1 MAKRETSARQTE
13 SDLASD
19 APLYEQVRDRLTQV
33 ILARELSDST
43 PLPTE
48 PNLMELFGVSRGTLR
63 RAIEE
68 LVRDGLLSAEQGR
81 GTFVVQEERVRRVV
95 WQRLSE
101 VARPD
106 SRFDLDLNRYVPDF
120 AGSNLAHK
128 RVMKRD
134 EWRKADVIFCAP
146 DNSVEQLR
154 LSALSAGKKILV
166 PTYGLQRG
174 FILLDGVKIPK
185 TDHALAATLDG
196 MERFGKRLGLGDLR
210 QAGVIE
216 LVVTGA
222 TAVTTDGRHIGG
234 GQRYLALEWMMMK
247 QLGVLSPNALVFAVV
262 HDCQVVDEMVE
273 AEPDCLLDLICTN
286 SQEIDVW
293 EPQVAPPSKLR
304 RIK

>member
-1 MAKRETSARQTE
+1 MAKRETSTRQIET
-13 SDLASD
+13 DVASD

-95 WQRLSE
+95 WQLLSE

-106 SRFDLDLNRYVPDF
+106 SRFDLDLSQYVPDF
-120 AGSNLAHK
+120 AGSNLAQK

-134 EWRKADVIFCAP
+134 EWRKAEVIFCAP
-146 DNSVEQLR
+146 DNSIEQLR
-154 LSALSAGKKILV
+154 LSALNAGKKILV

-174 FILLDGVKIPK
+174 FIFLDGAKIPK

-196 MERFGKRLGLGDLR
+196 MERFGKRLGPADLR
-210 QAGVIE
+210 QAGTID

-247 QLGVLSPNALVFAVV
+247 QLGVLAPNALVFAVV

-273 AEPDCLLDLICTN
+273 VEPDCLLDLICTN

-293 EPQVAPPSKLR
+293 EPQVVAPSKLR

>member
-1 MAKRETSARQTE
+1 MAKRETSVRQTE
-13 SDLASD
+13 IDLASD

-95 WQRLSE
+95 WQLLSE

-106 SRFDLDLNRYVPDF
+106 SRFDLDLSQYVPDF

-134 EWRKADVIFCAP
+134 EWRQADVIFCAP
-146 DNSVEQLR
+146 DNSIEQLR
-154 LSALSAGKKILV
+154 LSALNAGKKILV

-174 FILLDGVKIPK
+174 FILLDGVKIPT

-196 MERFGKRLGLGDLR
+196 MERFGKRLGPADLR

-286 SQEIDVW
+286 SREIDVW
-293 EPQVAPPSKLR
+293 EPQAAAPSKLR

>member
-1 MAKRETSARQTE
+1 MAKRETSVRQTE
-13 SDLASD
+13 FAMVSD
-19 APLYEQVRDRLTQV
+19 APLYEQVRDRLTHL
-33 ILARELSDST
+33 ILARELSDSN

-106 SRFDLDLNRYVPDF
+106 SRFDLDLSQYVPDF

-134 EWRKADVIFCAP
+134 EWRQADVIFCAP
-146 DNSVEQLR
+146 DNSIEQLR
-154 LSALSAGKKILV
+154 LSALNAGKKILV
-166 PTYGLQRG
+166 PTYGLRRG
-174 FILLDGVKIPK
+174 FILLDGVKISK

-196 MERFGKRLGLGDLR
+196 MERFGKRLGPGDLR
-210 QAGVIE
+210 QAGAIE
-216 LVVTGA
+216 LLVTGA

-247 QLGVLSPNALVFAVV
+247 QLGVLSLGALVFAVV

-293 EPQVAPPSKLR
+293 EPQVVAPSKLR

>member
-1 MAKRETSARQTE
+1 MAKRETSVRQTE
-13 SDLASD
+13 IDLASD

-95 WQRLSE
+95 WQLLSE

-106 SRFDLDLNRYVPDF
+106 SRFDLDLSQYVPDF

-134 EWRKADVIFCAP
+134 EWRQADVIFCAP
-146 DNSVEQLR
+146 DNSIEQLR
-154 LSALSAGKKILV
+154 LSALNAGKKILV

-174 FILLDGVKIPK
+174 FILLDGVKIPT

-196 MERFGKRLGLGDLR
+196 MERFGKRLGPADLR

-293 EPQVAPPSKLR
+293 EPQAAAPSKLR

>member
-1 MAKRETSARQTE
+1 
-13 SDLASD
+13 
-19 APLYEQVRDRLTQV
+19 
-33 ILARELSDST
+33 
-43 PLPTE
+43 
-48 PNLMELFGVSRGTLR
+48 MELFGVSRGTLR

-95 WQRLSE
+95 WQLLSE

-106 SRFDLDLNRYVPDF
+106 SRFDLDLSQYVPDF

-134 EWRKADVIFCAP
+134 EWRQADVIFCAP
-146 DNSVEQLR
+146 DNSIEQLR
-154 LSALSAGKKILV
+154 LSALNAGKKILV

-174 FILLDGVKIPK
+174 FILLDGVKIPT

-196 MERFGKRLGLGDLR
+196 MERFGKRLGPADLR

-293 EPQVAPPSKLR
+293 EPQVAAPSKLR

>member
-1 MAKRETSARQTE
+1 MATRETSARQTE
-13 SDLASD
+13 VDLASD

-95 WQRLSE
+95 WQLLSE

-106 SRFDLDLNRYVPDF
+106 SRFDLDLSQYVPDF

-134 EWRKADVIFCAP
+134 EWRQADVIFCAP
-146 DNSVEQLR
+146 DNSIEQLR
-154 LSALSAGKKILV
+154 LSALNAGKKILV

-174 FILLDGVKIPK
+174 FILLDGVKIPT

-196 MERFGKRLGLGDLR
+196 MERFGKRLGPADLR

-293 EPQVAPPSKLR
+293 EPQVAAPSKLR

>member
-1 MAKRETSARQTE
+1 MIKRETSVRQTE
-13 SDLASD
+13 FALVSD
-19 APLYEQVRDRLTQV
+19 APLYEQVRDRLTRL
-33 ILARELSDST
+33 ILARELSDSN

-106 SRFDLDLNRYVPDF
+106 SRFDLDLSQYVPDF

-134 EWRKADVIFCAP
+134 EWRQADVIFCAP
-146 DNSVEQLR
+146 DNSIEQLR
-154 LSALSAGKKILV
+154 LSALNAGKKILV
-166 PTYGLQRG
+166 PTYGLRRG
-174 FILLDGVKIPK
+174 FILLDGVKISK

-196 MERFGKRLGLGDLR
+196 MERFGKRLGPGDLR
-210 QAGVIE
+210 QAGAIE
-216 LVVTGA
+216 LLFTGA

-247 QLGVLSPNALVFAVV
+247 QLGVLSLGALVFAVV
-262 HDCQVVDEMVE
+262 HDCQVVD
-273 AEPDCLLDLICTN
+273 
-286 SQEIDVW
+286 
-293 EPQVAPPSKLR
+293 
-304 RIK
+304 

>member
-106 SRFDLDLNRYVPDF
+106 SRFDLDLSRYVPDF

-134 EWRKADVIFCAP
+134 EWRKADVVFCAP
-146 DNSVEQLR
+146 DNSIEQLR
-154 LSALSAGKKILV
+154 LSALNAGKKILV

-293 EPQVAPPSKLR
+293 EPQAAAPSKLR

>member
-106 SRFDLDLNRYVPDF
+106 SRFDLDLSRYVPDF

-146 DNSVEQLR
+146 DNSIEQLR
-154 LSALSAGKKILV
+154 LYALSAGKKILV

-247 QLGVLSPNALVFAVV
+247 QLGVLAPNALVFVVV

-293 EPQVAPPSKLR
+293 EPQAAAPSKLR

>member
-106 SRFDLDLNRYVPDF
+106 SRFDLDLSRYVPDF

-174 FILLDGVKIPK
+174 FILLDGVMIPK

-293 EPQVAPPSKLR
+293 EPQAAAPSKLR

>member
-1 MAKRETSARQTE
+1 MAKRETSVRQTE
-13 SDLASD
+13 IDLASD

-43 PLPTE
+43 PLATE

-106 SRFDLDLNRYVPDF
+106 SRFDLDLSQYVPDF

-128 RVMKRD
+128 RVMKRA
-134 EWRKADVIFCAP
+134 EWKNADVVFCAP
-146 DNSVEQLR
+146 DNSIEQLR
-154 LSALSAGKKILV
+154 LSALTAGKKILI
-166 PTYGLQRG
+166 PTYGLRRG
-174 FILLDGVKIPK
+174 FIFLDGAKIPK

-196 MERFGKRLGLGDLR
+196 MERFGKRLGPADLR
-210 QAGVIE
+210 QVGTID

-247 QLGVLSPNALVFAVV
+247 QLGVLAPNALVFAVV

-293 EPQVAPPSKLR
+293 EPQVVAPSKLR

>member
-1 MAKRETSARQTE
+1 
-13 SDLASD
+13 
-19 APLYEQVRDRLTQV
+19 
-33 ILARELSDST
+33 
-43 PLPTE
+43 
-48 PNLMELFGVSRGTLR
+48 MELFGVSRGTLR

-101 VARPD
+101 VSRPD
-106 SRFDLDLNRYVPDF
+106 SRFDLDLSQYVPDF

-128 RVMKRD
+128 RVMKRA
-134 EWRKADVIFCAP
+134 EWKNADVIFCAP
-146 DNSVEQLR
+146 DNSIELLR
-154 LSALSAGKKILV
+154 LAALEAGKQILV

-293 EPQVAPPSKLR
+293 EPQAVAPSKLR

>member
-1 MAKRETSARQTE
+1 MPKRETSARQIE
-13 SDLASD
+13 PELVSD

-95 WQRLSE
+95 WQMLSE

-106 SRFDLDLNRYVPDF
+106 SRFDLDLSRYVPDF
-120 AGSNLAHK
+120 AGSHLAHK
-128 RVMKRD
+128 RVIKRD
-134 EWRKADVIFCAP
+134 EWRKANVIFCAP

-154 LSALSAGKKILV
+154 LTALNAGKKILV

-174 FILLDGVKIPK
+174 FVLLDGLKIPK
-185 TDHALAATLDG
+185 PDHALAATLDG

-210 QAGVIE
+210 QAGIID

-247 QLGVLSPNALVFAVV
+247 QLGVLSPTALVFAVV

-293 EPQVAPPSKLR
+293 EPQSPAPSKLR

>member
-1 MAKRETSARQTE
+1 MVLRDSAKDAEF
-13 SDLASD
+13 SDVASD
-19 APLYEQVRDRLTQV
+19 APLYEQVRDRLSAMV
-33 ILARELSDST
+33 LARALSDAT

-63 RAIEE
+63 RAIED

-95 WQRLSE
+95 WHRLIA
-101 VARPD
+101 VARAD
-106 SRFDLDLNRYVPDF
+106 SRFDLDLSQYVPDF
-120 AGSNLAHK
+120 VESDAAQQRILLRH
-128 RVMKRD
+128 
-134 EWRKADVIFCAP
+134 EWRNAEVIFCAP
-146 DNSVEQLR
+146 DNSIEQLR
-154 LSALSAGKKILV
+154 LAALDQGKKILV
-166 PTYGLQRG
+166 PTYGLRRG
-174 FILLDGVKIPK
+174 FVFLDGMKIQNS
-185 TDHALAATLDG
+185 DHALAATLDG
-196 MERFGKRLGLGDLR
+196 MERFGKRLGPGDLR
-210 QAGVIE
+210 QVGRID

-247 QLGVLSPNALVFAVV
+247 QLGVLASTALVFAVV
-262 HDCQVVDEMVE
+262 HDCQVVNEMVE

-293 EPQVAPPSKLR
+293 ESNDSTPTKLR

>member
-1 MAKRETSARQTE
+1 MAKRENSARQIE
-13 SDLASD
+13 ADVASD

-95 WQRLSE
+95 WQLLSE

-106 SRFDLDLNRYVPDF
+106 SRFDLDLSQYVPDF
-120 AGSNLAHK
+120 AGSNLAQK

-134 EWRKADVIFCAP
+134 EWRQAEVIFCAP
-146 DNSVEQLR
+146 DNSIEQLR
-154 LSALSAGKKILV
+154 LSALNAGKKILV

-174 FILLDGVKIPK
+174 FIFLDGAKIPK
-185 TDHALAATLDG
+185 TDHALAAALDG
-196 MERFGKRLGLGDLR
+196 MERFGKRLGPADLR
-210 QAGVIE
+210 QAGAID

-247 QLGVLSPNALVFAVV
+247 QLGVLSPDALVFAVV

-273 AEPDCLLDLICTN
+273 VEPDCLLDLICTN

-293 EPQVAPPSKLR
+293 EPRDSAPSKLR

>member
-1 MAKRETSARQTE
+1 MAKRETSVRQTE
-13 SDLASD
+13 IDLASD

-95 WQRLSE
+95 WQLLSE

-106 SRFDLDLNRYVPDF
+106 SRFDLDLSQYVPDF

-134 EWRKADVIFCAP
+134 EWRQADVIFCAP
-146 DNSVEQLR
+146 DNSIEQLR
-154 LSALSAGKKILV
+154 LSALNAGKKILV

-174 FILLDGVKIPK
+174 FILLDGVKIPT

-196 MERFGKRLGLGDLR
+196 MERFGKRLGPADLR

-293 EPQVAPPSKLR
+293 EPQVAAPSKLR

>member
-1 MAKRETSARQTE
+1 M
-13 SDLASD
+13 DPGSD
-19 APLYEQVRDRLTQV
+19 APLYEQVRDRLSQMV
-33 ILARELSDST
+33 LERELSDATS
-43 PLPTE
+43 LPTE
-48 PNLMELFGVSRGTLR
+48 PNLMDLFGVSRGTLR

-106 SRFDLDLNRYVPDF
+106 SRFDSDLSQYVPDF
-120 AGSNLAHK
+120 AGSNAAHK
-128 RVMKRD
+128 RVMKRQ
-134 EWRKADVIFCAP
+134 EWRRAEVIFCAP
-146 DNSVEQLR
+146 DNSIEFLR
-154 LSALSAGKKILV
+154 FSALAAGKKILV
-166 PTYGLQRG
+166 PTYGLRRG
-174 FILLDGVKIPK
+174 FMLLDGAKIQNS
-185 TDHALAATLDG
+185 DQALAATLDG
-196 MERFGKRLGLGDLR
+196 MERFGKRLGPGDLR
-210 QAGVIE
+210 QAGTVD

-234 GQRYLALEWMMMK
+234 GQRYLALESMMMK
-247 QLGVLSPNALVFAVV
+247 QLGVISDRALVFAVV

-286 SQEIDVW
+286 TREIDVW
-293 EPQVAPPSKLR
+293 EPEEKVPSKLR